1 MQKDTSDVTWSHP
14 PDDPALQ
21 VHLVDIWRVTLD
33 LSNDSVNFLGS
44 SLSVEESKRA
54 SRFHFQV
61 DRDRFI
67 VAHGCLRDILGRYLR
82 CEPHRINII
91 TGDYGKPAL
100 LSDAGFEF
108 NLSHSGEYA
117 LIAIARGHRLGID
130 VERIRPEIEL
140 ERMARRYFSAGEFSE
155 LMALPP
161 DQRDVGF
168 FNCWTRKEAYIKAQ
182 GLGLSLRLDSFDVS
196 LTPSGSTILRATRPE
211 PQEADHW
218 TLLSINVAP
227 GYAGALAVR
236 GPGLEFRYWDWNART
251 SN

>member
-1 MQKDTSDVTWSHP
+1 MQKDTLGVTWSPP
-14 PDDPALQ
+14 PDDLGLHEHQ
-21 VHLVDIWRVTLD
+21 VDIWRVTLD
-33 LSNDSVNFLGS
+33 LLNDSINSLES
-44 SLSVEESKRA
+44 SLSADESLRA

-61 DRDRFI
+61 DRDRFLI
-67 VAHGCLRDILGRYLR
+67 AHGCLRGILARYLG
-82 CEPHRINII
+82 CEPHLINFK
-91 TGDYGKPAL
+91 TGDYGKPVL
-100 LSDAGFEF
+100 VSDAGFEF

-117 LIAIARGHRLGID
+117 LIAVSRRHKLGID
-130 VERIRPEIEL
+130 VERIRAEIEL
-140 ERMARRYFSAGEFSE
+140 ERIASRYFSPGEFSE

-161 DQRDVGF
+161 DQRDIGF